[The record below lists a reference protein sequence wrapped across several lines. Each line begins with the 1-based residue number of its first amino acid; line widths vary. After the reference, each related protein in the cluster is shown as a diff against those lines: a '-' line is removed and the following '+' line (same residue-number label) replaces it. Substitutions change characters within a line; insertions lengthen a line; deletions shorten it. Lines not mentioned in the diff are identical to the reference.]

1 MALLIPPDVLEQL
14 AGLPK
19 VDRKR
24 VLEALEAVAADPG
37 FRWPFVTEMVGLAG
51 VWRLRKGDWRAV
63 YRLVEAPVPPAP
75 TPGLPA
81 EAARRADA
89 EPNAAAQRGEAES
102 ARPPTDA
109 AVGPPDGVPGDGP
122 RAGHP
127 DVVPR
132 ETPDV
137 VVIWVGHRREAYR

>member
-1 MALLIPPDVLEQL
+1 MALLIPPDVLDQL

-19 VDRKR
+19 ADRKR

-63 YRLVEAPVPPAP
+63 YRLVEAPAPPAP
-75 TPGLPA
+75 TPG
-81 EAARRADA
+81 
-89 EPNAAAQRGEAES
+89 PNAAARRGEAEGAS
-102 ARPPTDA
+102 PPAGA
-109 AVGPPDGVPGDGP
+109 AAGPPDGVPGDGP

-127 DVVPR
+127 DM
-132 ETPDV
+132 
-137 VVIWVGHRREAYR
+137 VVIWVGHRKEAYR